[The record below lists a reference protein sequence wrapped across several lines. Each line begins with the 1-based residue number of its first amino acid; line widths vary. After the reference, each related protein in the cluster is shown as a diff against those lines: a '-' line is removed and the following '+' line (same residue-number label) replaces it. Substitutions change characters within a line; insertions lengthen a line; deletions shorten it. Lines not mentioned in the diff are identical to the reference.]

1 MQNYNPKAIEEKWQK
16 YWLENK
22 TFKTIDDSK
31 KKKFYCLDMFPY
43 PSGAGLHVGH
53 PEGYTATDIYSRY
66 LRANNYNVL
75 HPMGWDAFGLPAENY
90 AIKQGV
96 HPQETTQKNI
106 ANFKR
111 QIQMLGFSY
120 DWDREI
126 NTSDPNYYKWTQWL
140 FLQLFKKGLAY
151 QKMAPVNWCNSCQ
164 TVLAREQVVDGKCE
178 RCKNPVVQK
187 ELKQW
192 FFKITDY
199 ADKLL
204 DGLKDLDW
212 PENIK
217 LMQTNWIGKSEG
229 ALISFQ
235 LSTNSSKLKEK
246 LDVFTTRPD
255 TLFGAT
261 YMVIAPEHKLIAD
274 NCKLITNYSEIKKY
288 VARASHK
295 SELERTD
302 LAKDKTGVEIKGI
315 KAINPANGKE
325 LPIFVADYVLSSY
338 GTGAIMAVPAHD
350 ERDNEFAKK
359 YNLPIIEVVAPF
371 LKTDARDD
379 KKTKVRT
386 MIQAMVFSEDSKKVL
401 CIKWKNGGW
410 GSFVM
415 GGVEDNEDI
424 IKASKREIAEETGY
438 TDVELVEQLDGEVH
452 ALYFANHKD
461 ENRYAKIKGLIFKL
475 KSKKTIARNI
485 EDKKQSEVHWINTD
499 AVSEFVKTSPS
510 QLFFWDKYYNKK
522 IFTDAGILINS
533 GKFDGMDSKKAKVE
547 ITKFVKGKL
556 TTNYRLRDWLVSR
569 QRYWGAPIPIIH
581 CKKCGAVAI
590 SEEDL
595 PAILPQ
601 DVDFRPTGESPL
613 ARSVSFNKNVIC
625 PKCGSKAEREPDTM
639 DTFVCSSWY
648 YLAYTL
654 GIKNLKLK
662 IKNFG
667 NKQFKKLLNQW
678 MPVDLYIGG
687 AEHAVMHLLY
697 ARFICKFLFDNG
709 YVNQIEPFIKLRNQ
723 GMILASDGRKMS
735 KSLGNVINP
744 DDVVKEFGADSF
756 RLYEMFMGPLEDGKN
771 WDTKNITG
779 VRRFLENVWKFSQLP
794 DRDGDE
800 IILKKT
806 INKVTDD
813 IKNLRFNT
821 AISAMMVYINNA
833 LSGKTKICNQSK
845 EEFAKILS
853 PFAPHIAEEIWQNL
867 GHKESISKS
876 SWPKTEEIIESK
888 KVIAIQINGKVRLS
902 IEIDAKLN
910 QKQVEELALS
920 NSIIKKWLNGGT
932 PKKMIYIP
940 GKILSIVI

>member
-126 NTSDPNYYKWTQWL
+126 NTSDPDYYKWTQWL

-217 LMQTNWIGKSEG
+217 LMQTNWISKSEG
-229 ALISFQ
+229 ALIKFPIFNFQ
-235 LSTNSSKLKEK
+235 FSNKSQITNFKKSKQFLE
-246 LDVFTTRPD
+246 VFTTRPD

-359 YNLPIIEVVAPF
+359 YNLPIIEVVSG
-371 LKTDARDD
+371 D
-379 KKTKVRT
+379 KNN
-386 MIQAMVFSEDSKKVL
+386 SSD
-401 CIKWKNGGW
+401 
-410 GSFVM
+410 
-415 GGVEDNEDI
+415 
-424 IKASKREIAEETGY
+424 
-438 TDVELVEQLDGEVH
+438 
-452 ALYFANHKD
+452 LYVGN
-461 ENRYAKIKGLIFKL
+461 
-475 KSKKTIARNI
+475 
-485 EDKKQSEVHWINTD
+485 
-499 AVSEFVKTSPS
+499 
-510 QLFFWDKYYNKK
+510 
-522 IFTDAGILINS
+522 GILINS

-697 ARFICKFLFDNG
+697 ARFICKFLFDSG
-709 YVNQIEPFIKLRNQ
+709 YIQTNEPFKKLRNQ

-744 DDVVKEFGADSF
+744 DDVVEEFGADSF
-756 RLYEMFMGPLEDGKN
+756 RLYEMFMGPLEDSKN

-779 VRRFLENVWKFSQLP
+779 VRRFLENVWKFAQLL
-794 DRDGDE
+794 DFKGDE
-800 IILKKT
+800 TLLQKT

-821 AISAMMVYINNA
+821 AISAMMVYVNSAI
-833 LSGKTKICNQSK
+833 SGKTQINK
-845 EEFAKILS
+845 EAKEKFIKILS

-867 GHKESISKS
+867 GNTESISKS
-876 SWPKTEEIIESK
+876 DWPKLEKVVESK
-888 KVIAIQINGKVRLS
+888 KTITIQINGKVRNN
-902 IEIDAKLN
+902 IEVDADITQKEIEKLT
-910 QKQVEELALS
+910 LS
-920 NSIIKKWLNGGT
+920 NDIVKKWLDNKT
-932 PKKMIYIP
+932 PKKIIYIP
-940 GKILSIVI
+940 GKIVSIVV